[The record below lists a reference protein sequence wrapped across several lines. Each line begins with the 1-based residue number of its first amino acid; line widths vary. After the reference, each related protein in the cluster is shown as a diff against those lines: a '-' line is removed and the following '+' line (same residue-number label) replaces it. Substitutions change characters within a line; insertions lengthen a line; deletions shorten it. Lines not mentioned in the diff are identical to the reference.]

1 MTIRTPADAP
11 RPWTGQRTRSP
22 GDGYPLPP
30 SANFHA
36 TPGASRRRGAAEDPY
51 LACRIRLRSGQQK
64 SPTGV
69 RGDSRT
75 GVSVTVLQ
83 LDECG
88 AARNKLTVWDRP
100 LNRRRVA
107 SAASPSACPA
117 VPRRADSQNDRFL
130 QEAAQPGTLHAA
142 RTRRAFKGPGGQ
154 DNCPGGASP
163 FYARHSAKRGTGS
176 KRCTSR
182 YDGPRHSRGPS
193 LIGGMNVQLS
203 LPAVLPG

>member
-11 RPWTGQRTRSP
+11 RPGTGQRTRSP

-51 LACRIRLRSGQQK
+51 LACRIRLRSGQQE

-75 GVSVTVLQ
+75 GVCGTVLQ

-107 SAASPSACPA
+107 SADTPLSQPYHAGQILRTTGSCRKPHSPRPCIRRRSDPA
-117 VPRRADSQNDRFL
+117 GFQ
-130 QEAAQPGTLHAA
+130 
-142 RTRRAFKGPGGQ
+142 RTGRSGQ
-154 DNCPGGASP
+154 LPWGASP
-163 FYARHSAKRGTGS
+163 FDARHRAKRRAGS
-176 KRCTSR
+176 KRCASR

-193 LIGGMNVQLS
+193 LIGGMNGLN

>member
-130 QEAAQPGTLHAA
+130 QEAAPP
-142 RTRRAFKGPGGQ
+142 GPGGLSKDREVRTTALGRLAILCTPQ
-154 DNCPGGASP
+154 
-163 FYARHSAKRGTGS
+163 RQTGH
-176 KRCTSR
+176 RQQAL
-182 YDGPRHSRGPS
+182 H
-193 LIGGMNVQLS
+193 L
-203 LPAVLPG
+203 